1 MDWADTYKYSPWQ
14 IDYLDKVFPDSVN
27 KNSHLIGLV
36 SQIKDDNGRLLAI
49 LEI

>member
-27 KNSHLIGLV
+27 KKLSPDRF
-36 SQIKDDNGRLLAI
+36 SKPDKR
-49 LEI
+49 